1 VSEAR
6 FERLVRLIA
15 DTREQELSCT
25 DCFDG
30 LAAYVDLEA
39 GGGDAAAALPGLA
52 QHLRQCGVCREEY
65 EVLRD
70 LARGDGPSPESNP

>member
-1 VSEAR
+1 VSEAP

-15 DTREQELSCT
+15 DTRDRELSCT
-25 DCFDG
+25 ECFDG
-30 LAAYVDLEA
+30 IAAYVDLEA
-39 GGGDAAAALPGLA
+39 GGGDAAATLPALA

-70 LARGDGPSPESNP
+70 LARADGGPPEPGA

>member
-1 VSEAR
+1 VSEAW

-30 LAAYVDLEA
+30 LAAYVDLEV
-39 GGGDAAAALPGLA
+39 GRGDAAGTWPGLA

-65 EVLRD
+65 EALRD
-70 LARGDGPSPESNP
+70 LAQADGPSSEPGR

>member
-1 VSEAR
+1 VTDGR

-25 DCFDG
+25 ECFDAI
-30 LAAYVDLEA
+30 AAYVDLEA
-39 GGGDAAAALPGLA
+39 GGGDAAATLPALA

-65 EVLRD
+65 EALRE
-70 LARGDGPSPESNP
+70 LARADDPPSPSTS